1 MSLTGRIFEKNK
13 SGFGLAV
20 YFLTMRGHRAIRGVR
35 SIEIRL
41 SFSLDTPLSI
51 NFRNTTES
59 VANAILFCFLFVK
72 YLNSLF
78 YIQ

>member
-20 YFLTMRGHRAIRGVR
+20 YFRTMRGHRAIRGVR
-35 SIEIRL
+35 NIEIRL

-51 NFRNTTES
+51 NFRRTTES
-59 VANAILFCFLFVK
+59 VANAIYVLVLFV
-72 YLNSLF
+72 
-78 YIQ
+78 